1 MVGAWVKSD
10 AGPAGSH
17 DILRLIAHHWQSS
30 CRHRLEERGGWSVG
44 CAALPEA
51 PRGPHFPLFS
61 LDRVP
66 SRSCQGNALARCEM

>member
-17 DILRLIAHHWQSS
+17 DTLRLIAHHWQSS
-30 CRHRLEERGGWSVG
+30 CRHRLEERGGWSGG

-51 PRGPHFPLFS
+51 LTFLCF
-61 LDRVP
+61 
-66 SRSCQGNALARCEM
+66 RSIVSFRDPVRAMH